1 MEKIVKTGLAVMV
14 LCLLGIVNPAPRL
27 VLTAWASQAEASSEA
42 QSEAL
47 LDELDFEALQGVLD
61 RQASGDG
68 QPLSFRELL
77 KELMAGDFTGVLNR
91 ILTAL
96 KDGLFSE
103 IGKNGR
109 LAGQIMMVGLIGA
122 VFANFSGIFTG
133 SQISEAGFYVT
144 YLLLFSFLISG
155 FLSCVTITKE
165 VLDTVIGFMK
175 ALVPAFFLAV
185 SFAGGS
191 LTAAAGYSW
200 MLFSISAV
208 EWLCSVLFLPAVRI
222 YVLFALAGNIMKDNI
237 FSRMTQL
244 LESGIRWGFKTTTGV
259 VLGFHLLQSMVTPYA
274 DSLKNTA
281 VQRFVTMLPGVG
293 QGAAAISQLV
303 LGSGVLLKN
312 TIGAGAAAVLLL
324 LSVIPVIKLAVI
336 FFLYKGAAAL
346 LEPICDKRMS
356 ACISAA
362 GTGCQLLLRMVVT
375 ILILFAISLAVVCMA
390 ANVTYYAG

>member
-1 MEKIVKTGLAVMV
+1 MEKIVKTGLTVMV